1 MFLDRRHHGSLKEQ
15 SDHTAQHGVPA
26 GERGEGITLLQRGG
40 VLERTLQE
48 VNRPHQADLPDTGQ
62 LLCHDAP

>member
-15 SDHTAQHGVPA
+15 SDHTAQQGVPA

-40 VLERTLQE
+40 VLERTL
-48 VNRPHQADLPDTGQ
+48 
-62 LLCHDAP
+62 